1 MASAVD
7 FGPQLQTYVR
17 VLLADD
23 SPSMLQAAR
32 RILEPEFE
40 VVGTVDDGEAV
51 LEATKSLN
59 PDVLILDIS
68 MGVMNGLEAA
78 RLLRRIGT
86 TAKIVFLT
94 VHEDQDFVDEAF
106 SAGAIG
112 YVIKPRLGTDLLVAV
127 REALVGHR
135 FVSPDLVSPSQ

>member
-32 RILEPEFE
+32 RILEPECE
-40 VVGTVDDGEAV
+40 VVGTVDDGQAV

-59 PDVLILDIS
+59 PDVLDAI
-68 MGVMNGLEAA
+68 AA
-78 RLLRRIGT
+78 F
-86 TAKIVFLT
+86 TAEIRPG
-94 VHEDQDFVDEAF
+94 EDWEG
-106 SAGAIG
+106 SRGG
-112 YVIKPRLGTDLLVAV
+112 CC
-127 REALVGHR
+127 
-135 FVSPDLVSPSQ
+135 S